1 VQTNMKRKLA
11 IGTTALAAA
20 AFAGGA
26 YAANQDSGLSS
37 RQAFLNDLAKR
48 LNVTPK
54 QLSGAVQGAF
64 IDQLQAAVAAGK
76 LTQAQAD
83 AIKQRVQQGDAPP
96 LGALG
101 WFGPLGGGAWLG
113 PDGGGGGPNFRGPDA
128 TPGEARLEG
137 RLAAAAKYLGISDTQ
152 LFDQLTQGKSLAQI
166 AQSRGKPVAG
176 LKAAMIAAIRSK
188 LDELVAAKEMTSADA
203 LRVLSKL
210 SAGLDG
216 EINGT
221 GFGLHRMFRGRAQF
235 GVAPTPPGSV
245 NPTAPMAAAPVGP
258 GLGD

>member
-26 YAANQDSGLSS
+26 YAANQDSRLSA
-37 RQAFLNDLAKR
+37 RQAFLNDLARR

-54 QLSGAVQGAF
+54 QLTGAVQGAF

-83 AIKQRVQQGDAPP
+83 AIKQRVQQSGAPP

-101 WFGPLGGGAWLG
+101 WVGPPGGGAWLG
-113 PDGGGGGPNFRGPDA
+113 PGGGGERGPRS
-128 TPGEARLEG
+128 GERRPRSGERG
-137 RLAAAAKYLGISDTQ
+137 PRSGERGPRS
-152 LFDQLTQGKSLAQI
+152 FRS
-166 AQSRGKPVAG
+166 SR
-176 LKAAMIAAIRSK
+176 
-188 LDELVAAKEMTSADA
+188 
-203 LRVLSKL
+203 
-210 SAGLDG
+210 
-216 EINGT
+216 
-221 GFGLHRMFRGRAQF
+221 
-235 GVAPTPPGSV
+235 PPSGSV

-258 GLGD
+258 GMSD